1 MTLLDSDSN
10 VTIFNN
16 KKLVNNMHPSKQ
28 CIKIETNG
36 DVRIESILS
45 CAVPNITY
53 KGQHK
58 KDSMINIISIVDM
71 ANDYKVTIYTS
82 KDRSMFVH
90 LPEKIVRFR

>member
-1 MTLLDSDSN
+1 MCCKASFLGSKNCNTCLKDMTLLDSDSN

-53 KGQHK
+53 KG
-58 KDSMINIISIVDM
+58 
-71 ANDYKVTIYTS
+71 
-82 KDRSMFVH
+82 
-90 LPEKIVRFR
+90 